1 VKKLDSGKSELV
13 TGSEWII
20 NSGSSWS

>member
-13 TGSEWII
+13 TRSEWII
-20 NSGSSWS
+20 NSGSTWS